1 MSSPPAQTSRPPP
14 HKRKAPIDDFLAATV
29 LLRLVPTEMEVVVTF
44 LEILQAEFEPT
55 YKHSGAQLGGPFS
68 RHAKSLQQ

>member
-44 LEILQAEFEPT
+44 L
-55 YKHSGAQLGGPFS
+55 
-68 RHAKSLQQ
+68 